1 MGDNMSAQQALLRD
15 LPEVLV
21 ATPARLLAHL
31 KADNIKLKDS
41 VETLG
46 ETASHA
52 VAGCCWERTRRRADP
67 CWCGGG
73 GAVIDEADLVLSFGY
88 DEDVRAVVSCL
99 PRIYQGLLMSATL
112 SPELDDLK
120 RVVLHR

>member
-1 MGDNMSAQQALLRD
+1 MQWQAAAAGRGGGRGLSA
-15 LPEVLV
+15 
-21 ATPARLLAHL
+21 
-31 KADNIKLKDS
+31 
-41 VETLG
+41 G
-46 ETASHA
+46 
-52 VAGCCWERTRRRADP
+52 AG
-67 CWCGGG
+67 GGG